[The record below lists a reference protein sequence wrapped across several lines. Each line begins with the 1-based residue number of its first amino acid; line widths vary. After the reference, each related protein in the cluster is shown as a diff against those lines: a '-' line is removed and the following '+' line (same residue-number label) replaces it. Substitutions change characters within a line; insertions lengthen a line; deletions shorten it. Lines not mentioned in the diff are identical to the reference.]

1 MTYSEFVRRTF
12 TVLGIIFTALLVW
25 RAISTLLSIFLLVF
39 TCWVLS
45 IGLNAAIRR
54 FQRMGLQRTTAS
66 LSVLLIIIIISLL
79 IVTVIVPPFLNQI
92 STLFS
97 DLPAA
102 VETIVKRYEE
112 FWVANE
118 NLQRFLPQFT
128 LQDYQDLI
136 APTVEEVVGEAGP
149 TSRGSQGVAIDPG
162 TILSSALPVLSGIG
176 SFFASLLA
184 NLIFMILITAYLI
197 ADPLTY
203 YRPFLAIVPKD
214 HEDRVIQIIN
224 KIRGNIISWMGG
236 VSVSIAFTAV
246 TVSFTLGIILGIPNA
261 LALGVIS
268 GLGALIPNIGYY
280 IGLIPIVIFSLADD
294 PVKVIPAAVLYWL
307 LNQIEGSIITPA
319 VMKSELDI
327 PPGVILPFQLAAAAI
342 MGFFGILLSVPI
354 LAILVTLVREIYV
367 VGWLD
372 KGETNRVLKED
383 SFGNVYI
390 DIEEENESRPATPVI
405 QKP

>member
-12 TVLGIIFTALLVW
+12 TVLGIIFTSLLVW

-45 IGLNAAIRR
+45 VGLNAAIRR
-54 FQRMGLQRTTAS
+54 FQRMGLQRSTAS
-66 LSVLLIIIIISLL
+66 LSVVLVIVIISLL
-79 IVTVIVPPFLNQI
+79 IVTVIVPPFLSQGSALI
-92 STLFS
+92 AE
-97 DLPAA
+97 LPAA
-102 VETIVKRYEE
+102 VETIVQRYEE
-112 FWVANE
+112 FWTSNE
-118 NLQRFLPQFT
+118 TFQSFLPEFT

-136 APTVEEVVGEAGP
+136 APTVEEIVGETDP
-149 TSRGSQGVAIDPG
+149 TSRRGVAIDPG
-162 TILSSALPVLSGIG
+162 TILSSALPLLGGIG
-176 SFFASLLA
+176 SFFASLIA

-203 YRPFLAIVPKD
+203 YRPFIALVPKQ

-224 KIRGNIISWMGG
+224 KIRGNIIAWMGG

-246 TVSFTLGIILGIPNA
+246 TVSFTLGVLLGIPNA

-294 PVKVIPAAVLYWL
+294 PLKVIPAAVLYWL
-307 LNQIEGSIITPA
+307 LNQIEGSIVTPS

-327 PPGVILPFQLAAAAI
+327 PPGVILPFQLIAAAV

-372 KGETNRVLKED
+372 KGDTNRVLKED
-383 SFGNVYI
+383 IQGNVYI
-390 DIEEENESRPATPVI
+390 DIEADNETRSA
-405 QKP
+405 KPIS